1 MAAGRGASQAVPPAS
16 APNMKILTIYGEN
29 MTAQRGIVN
38 VRLGQHSSPWV
49 PGPKSARL
57 PPASVFN
64 FSEIDEGFS
73 QYKMS
78 SFIDLEAYN
87 GFVYDSCHEL
97 TNGTRDCT
105 GLRQPNA
112 LAPGWQ
118 SVMAKTIQAS
128 RSRLISGAIAGF
140 FLGDE
145 MVCNGLPI
153 SNFTNLVNFIKRTL
167 TSAKLPGLVWAN
179 ECLPQFFPGPQMFFD
194 HLFPEGLD
202 FIAFDACECMHSN
215 TAPYDRLVL
224 FPVAA
229 RERSAADAPFVA
241 ACRRAREPDTICP
254 DTLVAARG
262 VR

>member
-29 MTAQRGIVN
+29 LTAQRGIVN

-49 PGPKSARL
+49 PHE

-97 TNGTRDCT
+97 KNGSRDCT

-112 LAPGWQ
+112 LAPGWE
-118 SVMAKTIQAS
+118 SVMAKTIQSS
-128 RSRLISGAIAGF
+128 RSRLISGAISGF

-153 SNFTNLVNFIKRTL
+153 SNFTNLVNFIKHKL
-167 TSAKLPGLVWAN
+167 TSAKLPGWVWAN
-179 ECLPQFFPGPQMFFD
+179 ECLPQFFPGPQSFFD
-194 HLFPEGLD
+194 HLLPEGLD
-202 FIAFDACECMHSN
+202 FIAFDACECMYSN
-215 TAPYDRLVL
+215 NAPYKRRV
-224 FPVAA
+224 P
-229 RERSAADAPFVA
+229 
-241 ACRRAREPDTICP
+241 CRY
-254 DTLVAARG
+254 L
-262 VR
+262 